1 MDNIN
6 ISANTT
12 TVSGHCPQCGGVM
25 TPQGNK
31 MVCPFCGYTIAN
43 LDQNININQNINQNV
58 KVTNITKPQ
67 YDFVI
72 HLTGIKKAEVY
83 KYSIVSL
90 ATKNVVDSGRTTA
103 TTTTTALNF
112 SLPTGYYEIK
122 LGKYKR
128 KVYVDDM
135 HTVDFQFINTG
146 SRNHINIVGE
156 IAPPVQEGEAPQQT
170 TNVTSTQSV
179 KPAPKRKPVFLIF
192 GIIFVVL
199 LIGGIAGDIGA
210 GAIVFSIIGVIV
222 FWGLYFLS
230 DITKLFKKDSD
241 NTNGSK

>member
-6 ISANTT
+6 ISANST
-12 TVSGHCPQCGGVM
+12 TVSGHCPQCGGIM

-31 MVCPFCGYTIAN
+31 MVCPFCGYTVAN

-72 HLTGIKKAEVY
+72 HLTGIQKAEVY

-90 ATKNVVDSGRTTA
+90 DTKQVVDSGRTTA
-103 TTTTTALNF
+103 TQNTTALNF
-112 SLPTGYYEIK
+112 SLPTGYYEIN

-146 SRNHINIVGE
+146 KRNHINIVGE
-156 IAPPVQEGEAPQQT
+156 IQPPAQNGEAPQQA
-170 TNVTSTQSV
+170 VRAAGTQSV
-179 KPAPKRKPVFLIF
+179 KPAPRRKPVFLIF
-192 GIIFVVL
+192 GIIFILL
-199 LIGGIAGDIGA
+199 LIGAIAGEMGA
-210 GAIVFSIIGVIV
+210 GFIIFSIIGVIV
-222 FWGLYFLS
+222 FWALYFLS
-230 DITKLFKKDSD
+230 DIKKLVQKDSGNTPD
-241 NTNGSK
+241 NK